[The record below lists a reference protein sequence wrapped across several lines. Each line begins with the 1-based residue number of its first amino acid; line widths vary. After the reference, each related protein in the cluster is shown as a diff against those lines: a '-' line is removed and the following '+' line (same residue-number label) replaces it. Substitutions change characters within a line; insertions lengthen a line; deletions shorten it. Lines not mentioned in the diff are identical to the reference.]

1 MKSNY
6 KLLAVSADHDAIHG
20 EVANVKKGII
30 GKKLGMTQIFD
41 ETGLSVPVTVIEAGP
56 CVVIQKKTKETDGY
70 NALQVGFGAIKDKH
84 VNKPKKGHFAKT
96 NVEPKKYVRE
106 LKLENSGDYN
116 VGDVIKV
123 DLFESGDLV
132 DVTGTSRGKGFA
144 GPIKRW
150 GFGRGLMTHGS
161 KYHRRTGSLSSGR
174 EPSHVFKGRKMP
186 GHMGNVKR
194 TVQMLEVFRIDPE
207 RNLILIKGSVPGSKK
222 GLVMIKSS
230 VKA

>member
-1 MKSNY
+1 M
-6 KLLAVSADHDAIHG
+6 
-20 EVANVKKGII
+20 KKGII

-41 ETGLSVPVTVIEAGP
+41 ETGLFVPVTVVEAGP
-56 CVVIQKKTKETDGY
+56 CVVVQKKTIEKDGY
-70 NALQVGFGAIKDKH
+70 EAVQVGFGSIKEKH
-84 VNKPKKGHFAKT
+84 LNKPKKGHFAKGD
-96 NVEPKKYVRE
+96 VDPVKYLRE
-106 LKLENSGDYN
+106 LKLDNSGDYN
-116 VGDVIKV
+116 VGDVIKA

-144 GPIKRW
+144 GAIKRW

-186 GHMGNVKR
+186 GQMGNVRK
-194 TVQMLEVFRIDPE
+194 TVQKLQIFKVDSD
-207 RNLILIKGSVPGSKK
+207 RNLIMIRGSIPGIKG
-222 GLVMIKSS
+222 GLVMIKST

>member
-1 MKSNY
+1 
-6 KLLAVSADHDAIHG
+6 LAVSADYDAIHG

-41 ETGLSVPVTVIEAGP
+41 ETGLSVPVTVVEAGP
-56 CVVIQKKTKETDGY
+56 CVVIQKRTKETDGY
-70 NALQVGFGAIKDKH
+70 EALQVGFGSIKEKH
-84 VNKPKKGHFAKT
+84 LNKPKKGHFAKG

-106 LKLENSGDYN
+106 LKLENSTDYN
-116 VGDVIKV
+116 VGDVITV
-123 DLFESGDLV
+123 ELFENGDLV

-186 GHMGNVKR
+186 GQMGNVRR
-194 TVQMLEVFRIDPE
+194 TVQNLKVFRIDPE
-207 RNLILIKGSVPGSKK
+207 RNLILIRGSVPGSKG
-222 GLVMIKSS
+222 GLLLIRSS